1 LRGHGQ
7 QIFSTVL
14 LSVNLKFQL
23 KLHANTGCT
32 SPWLTP
38 VKQSAHDFLCAPVG
52 VTSKERRLLCE
63 GADFE
68 VADAFENLMNV
79 GDPASIHVVL
89 SGECAIYTM
98 RYRSGTDSEAAS
110 TAPEEAEL
118 KAKFQSMQ
126 RRASV
131 SIRAGPMTDPDTGEV
146 HILPNSR
153 HPART
158 HSHSL
163 IVYRMFG

>member
-1 LRGHGQ
+1 M
-7 QIFSTVL
+7 
-14 LSVNLKFQL
+14 
-23 KLHANTGCT
+23 
-32 SPWLTP
+32 
-38 VKQSAHDFLCAPVG
+38 
-52 VTSKERRLLCE
+52 CE
-63 GADFE
+63 EADFE
-68 VADAFENLMNV
+68 VTDAFENLMNV

-98 RYRSGTDSEAAS
+98 RPMPKPPSDDTDSEAAS
-110 TAPEEAEL
+110 TAPEEADL

-153 HPART
+153 HPTRT